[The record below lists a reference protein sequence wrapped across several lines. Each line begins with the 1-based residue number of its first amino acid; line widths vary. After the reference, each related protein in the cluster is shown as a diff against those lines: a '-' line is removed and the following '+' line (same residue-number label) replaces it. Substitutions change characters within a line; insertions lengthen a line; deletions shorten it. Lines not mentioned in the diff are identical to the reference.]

1 MSLLI
6 PIERQDS
13 IVSLIKERGVVKV
26 SELSK
31 LFAVSVLTIRRDLAF
46 LEEKGVL
53 ERSHGGAVLRRKM
66 SLEPLYSHKTE
77 SGINEKKRIAKTVLT
92 LINEHETLFINSG
105 STTGEIIR
113 LLDGIDV
120 RIITNNIEA
129 VVSLKNSKPEVI
141 LIGGQYRTRSMSTVG
156 QSGLNQIDCI
166 NADKAIIGSDGF
178 SFISG
183 LTTPNQAQADIT
195 KKMIEKT
202 MGSVIAVSDN
212 SKIGV
217 ISNFK
222 TADLSD
228 IDILVTDKDSEDLID
243 KEKISL
249 SNVKL
254 ILV

>member
-1 MSLLI
+1 ML
-6 PIERQDS
+6 
-13 IVSLIKERGVVKV
+13 
-26 SELSK
+26 
-31 LFAVSVLTIRRDLAF
+31 
-46 LEEKGVL
+46 
-53 ERSHGGAVLRRKM
+53 
-66 SLEPLYSHKTE
+66 
-77 SGINEKKRIAKTVLT
+77 
-92 LINEHETLFINSG
+92 
-105 STTGEIIR
+105 IR

-195 KKMIEKT
+195 KKMIDKT

-217 ISNFK
+217 VSNFK

-243 KEKISL
+243 KEKISF